1 MPLKPAL
8 SRAALPIRRP
18 AALRSAPEV
27 GLVVTTPQHSIGSLG
42 PPGIGA
48 GAALLRAEHGA
59 PAGLAARDFTVAAR
73 QPHPSYAAL
82 DLGTNNCRLLVA
94 RPARGG
100 FRVID
105 AFSRIVRLGE
115 GLAATGE
122 LSETA
127 MERTIEALRIC
138 AGKIAQRK
146 VDAGRYVATEACR
159 RAANCSAF
167 IDRVRD
173 EIGIE
178 LEIISTAEEARLV
191 VTGCAPLLHPRLPYA
206 LVFDIGGGST
216 EIVWLRQPP
225 GQHGPRGLR
234 AAPEIL
240 GSVSLPFGVV
250 TFTERF
256 GGIEVSPAIY
266 RAMVAEAEAALLPF
280 EKAHAIRRE
289 VRARRVQMLGSSGTV
304 TTLAG
309 VHLALPRYIRAL
321 VDGST
326 LTFDQI
332 ELVSR
337 HLAGLDIKGRAANP
351 CVGQERADLVLSG
364 CAILDAICATWP
376 VGRLRVADRGIREGI
391 LFELMQGAPE

>member
-1 MPLKPAL
+1 VIGN
-8 SRAALPIRRP
+8 SQHGFGSFRTP
-18 AALRSAPEV
+18 AAD
-27 GLVVTTPQHSIGSLG
+27 
-42 PPGIGA
+42 A
-48 GAALLRAEHGA
+48 GAAMLRADHATA
-59 PAGLAARDFTVAAR
+59 PGLAESAFSELPR
-73 QPHPSYAAL
+73 QAQASYAAL

-115 GLAATGE
+115 GLSTTGA
-122 LSETA
+122 LSEAA
-127 MERTIEALRIC
+127 MTRTIEALKVC
-138 AGKIAQRK
+138 AGKIGQRK
-146 VDAGRYVATEACR
+146 VMAGRYVATEACR
-159 RAANCSAF
+159 RADNCTGF
-167 IDRVRD
+167 LDRVRE

-178 LEIISTAEEARLV
+178 LEIISSAEEARLV
-191 VTGCAPLLHPRLPYA
+191 VAGCAPLLHSRIPYA

-216 EIVWLRQPP
+216 EIVWLRR
-225 GQHGPRGLR
+225 HGTRYGV
-234 AAPEIL
+234 PEIL

-280 EKAHAIRRE
+280 EQEHGIRRE
-289 VRARRVQMLGSSGTV
+289 VRARQVQMLGSSGTV

-309 VHLALPRYIRAL
+309 VHLALPRYIRAF
-321 VDGST
+321 VDGSM

-337 HLAGLDIKGRAANP
+337 HLAGLDIEGRAANP
-351 CVGQERADLVLSG
+351 CVGRERADLVLSG

-391 LFELMQGAPE
+391 LFELMQAAPA

>member
-1 MPLKPAL
+1 MTGRNA
-8 SRAALPIRRP
+8 
-18 AALRSAPEV
+18 
-27 GLVVTTPQHSIGSLG
+27 GIGSLIG
-42 PPGIGA
+42 NSQHGFGPFRPPGPDA
-48 GAALLRAEHGA
+48 GAAMLRADRGIA
-59 PAGLAARDFTVAAR
+59 PSLTESGFSDAVR
-73 QPHPSYAAL
+73 QPQANYAAL
-82 DLGTNNCRLLVA
+82 DLGTNNCRLLIA

-115 GLAATGE
+115 GLSATGA

-127 MERTIEALRIC
+127 MARTIEALKVC
-138 AGKIAQRK
+138 AGKIGQRR
-146 VDAGRYVATEACR
+146 VTAGRFVATEACR
-159 RAANCSAF
+159 RADNCNEF
-167 IDRVRD
+167 LERVRD

-178 LEIISTAEEARLV
+178 IEIISTAEEARLV
-191 VTGCAPLLHPRLPYA
+191 VAGCAPLLHSRIPYA

-216 EIVWLRQPP
+216 EIVWLRR
-225 GQHGPRGLR
+225 RGSASGSR
-234 AAPEIL
+234 EAPEML

-266 RAMVAEAEAALLPF
+266 RAMVAEAEAALQPF
-280 EKAHAIRRE
+280 EREHGIRRE
-289 VRARRVQMLGSSGTV
+289 VRARQVQMLGSSGTV

-309 VHLALPRYIRAL
+309 VHLALPRYIRAF
-321 VDGST
+321 VDGSM

-337 HLAGLDIKGRAANP
+337 HLAGLDIEGRAANP
-351 CVGQERADLVLSG
+351 CVGRERADLVLSG
-364 CAILDAICATWP
+364 CAILDAICAIWP

-391 LFELMQGAPE
+391 LFELMQGAPG

>member
-1 MPLKPAL
+1 LGRGGRREAECLPRRRRKRPRMPPEPAL
-8 SRAALPIRRP
+8 SRAALPIRRV

-27 GLVVTTPQHSIGSLG
+27 DLVVTTPQHSIRSIG

-48 GAALLRAEHGA
+48 GAALLRAERGA
-59 PAGLAARDFTVAAR
+59 PAGLVARDFAIPHR
-73 QPHPSYAAL
+73 QSHPSYAAL

-146 VDAGRYVATEACR
+146 VMAGRYVATEACR
-159 RAANCSAF
+159 RAANCTAF

-173 EIGIE
+173 EIGID
-178 LEIISTAEEARLV
+178 LEIISTAEE
-191 VTGCAPLLHPRLPYA
+191 
-206 LVFDIGGGST
+206 
-216 EIVWLRQPP
+216 
-225 GQHGPRGLR
+225 
-234 AAPEIL
+234 
-240 GSVSLPFGVV
+240 
-250 TFTERF
+250 
-256 GGIEVSPAIY
+256 
-266 RAMVAEAEAALLPF
+266 ALLPF

-289 VRARRVQMLGSSGTV
+289 VRSRQVQMLGSSGTV

-309 VHLALPRYIRAL
+309 VHLALPRYVRAL

-351 CVGQERADLVLSG
+351 CVGQERA
-364 CAILDAICATWP
+364 
-376 VGRLRVADRGIREGI
+376 
-391 LFELMQGAPE
+391 

>member
-1 MPLKPAL
+1 MIGN
-8 SRAALPIRRP
+8 SQHGFGSF
-18 AALRSAPEV
+18 RSP
-27 GLVVTTPQHSIGSLG
+27 GL
-42 PPGIGA
+42 GA
-48 GAALLRAEHGA
+48 GAAMLRAEHA
-59 PAGLAARDFTVAAR
+59 SARGLAESEFPHPAR
-73 QPHPSYAAL
+73 QPQPNYAAL
-82 DLGTNNCRLLVA
+82 DLGTNNCRLLIA

-100 FRVID
+100 FRVVD

-115 GLAATGE
+115 GLSATGE
-122 LSETA
+122 LSEAA
-127 MERTIEALRIC
+127 MARTIDALKVC
-138 AGKIAQRK
+138 AGKIGQRR
-146 VDAGRYVATEACR
+146 VVGGRYVATEACR
-159 RAANCSAF
+159 RADNCAAF
-167 IDRVRD
+167 LDRVRD

-191 VTGCAPLLHPRLPYA
+191 VVGCAPLLHSRIPYA

-216 EIVWLRQPP
+216 EIVWVRR
-225 GQHGPRGLR
+225 HGAHSEAGT
-234 AAPEIL
+234 PEIL

-266 RAMVAEAEAALLPF
+266 RAMVAEAEAALRPF
-280 EKAHAIRRE
+280 EREHGIRRE
-289 VRARRVQMLGSSGTV
+289 VRARQVQMLGSSGTV

-309 VHLALPRYIRAL
+309 VHLALPRYIRAF
-321 VDGST
+321 VDGSM

-337 HLAGLDIKGRAANP
+337 HLAGLDIEGRAANP
-351 CVGQERADLVLSG
+351 CVGRERADLVLSG

-391 LFELMQGAPE
+391 LFELMQGSPE